1 MDLREAGVG
10 ELCFGALEE
19 RAHELR
25 PLLRGA
31 LELVRAQ
38 LHDLLD
44 ALVVGSGTQCFGRL
58 GIVLA
63 VDAPAV
69 HEPDVQQVE
78 DGQIRGEFK

>member
-25 PLLRGA
+25 PCFRGA
-31 LELVRAQ
+31 LELVRPQ

-44 ALVVGSGTQCFGRL
+44 AFVVGSRTQCLRRRCV
-58 GIVLA
+58 VLA

-69 HEPDVQQVE
+69 HEPD
-78 DGQIRGEFK
+78 I

>member
-31 LELVRAQ
+31 LRDRTTLR
-38 LHDLLD
+38 L
-44 ALVVGSGTQCFGRL
+44 SGGPVD
-58 GIVLA
+58 G
-63 VDAPAV
+63 VDA
-69 HEPDVQQVE
+69 
-78 DGQIRGEFK
+78 ITCS

>member
-10 ELCFGALEE
+10 ELGFGALEE

-25 PLLRGA
+25 PCFRGA

-44 ALVVGSGTQCFGRL
+44 ALVVGPGTQCLRRL
-58 GIVLA
+58 WVVLA
-63 VDAPAV
+63 IHPPAV
-69 HEPDVQQVE
+69 DQSH
-78 DGQIRGEFK
+78 I